1 MRFFSG
7 LDIVKCTGLTTA
19 FAFTFLITNTSI
31 LLAQGTVR
39 QQGRDVDLSRPDPT
53 RPTTTIQSRAAVE
66 PTQAMRDLV
75 RDISKYGRCFNQN
88 FVVLT

>member
-1 MRFFSG
+1 M
-7 LDIVKCTGLTTA
+7 
-19 FAFTFLITNTSI
+19 
-31 LLAQGTVR
+31 AQGTVR

-88 FVVLT
+88 FVVLTQGGLDLLEKVDAVDGTIRSTATTY